1 MIFCLKKRLFTPNR
15 KFYDVVITMSDLK
28 TRFGIMMFLQYAIW
42 GSWTTALG
50 AHLDKLGF
58 AGSEIAAI
66 YGCLWLGC
74 IIAPFVG
81 GQIADRLMPTQLF
94 LGSAHLVGGVLL
106 YFTAIQNEFGPM
118 WTWMFVYCLFYA
130 PSLAVTNSIC
140 FRNLENAEVEFGK
153 IRMWGTIGW
162 IAVGWMVTIMR
173 SQWNTQDWAG
183 GSDLLM
189 FAAVMSI
196 IMGAYCLTLPN
207 TPPVASKTNPYAF
220 LEAISLLKD
229 RNFLIFM
236 LASFVVTTELQFY
249 YIPTAPFLL
258 DMGAEEAWLT
268 AIKTVAQIAEVVVLL
283 FLLHVS
289 IQKFGIRLTM
299 VIGILAWPIRYFLFM
314 VPNLSVIVG
323 SLTLHGFGYAFF
335 FVTSQIY
342 VNMKASDDMRASAQ
356 AMLTFFTL
364 GVGNYLGTLFTGYIW
379 DTFKL
384 ADGTTIWWKF
394 FFVPAVLCTVM
405 AFVFLLF
412 FKDDHKTTEVEPQ
425 SV

>member
-1 MIFCLKKRLFTPNR
+1 MG
-15 KFYDVVITMSDLK
+15 DLK

-42 GSWTTALG
+42 GSWTTAIG

-58 AGSEIAAI
+58 SGSEISAI

-74 IIAPFVG
+74 IIAPFIG
-81 GQIADRLMPTQLF
+81 GQIADRLFPTQLF
-94 LGSAHLVGGVLL
+94 LSIAHLLGGVLL
-106 YFTAIQNEFGPM
+106 YFTALQTEFSSM
-118 WTWMFVYCLFYA
+118 WTWMFAYCLLYA
-130 PSLAVTNSIC
+130 PTLALTNSIC
-140 FRNLENAEVEFGK
+140 FRNLENAQVEFGK
-153 IRMWGTIGW
+153 VRMWGTIGW
-162 IAVGWMVTIMR
+162 IAVGWMVTFMR
-173 SQWNTQDWAG
+173 SQWQTADWTG

-189 FAAVMSI
+189 FAAVASI
-196 IMGAYCLTLPN
+196 IMGVYCLTLPK
-207 TPPVASKTNPYAF
+207 TPPVTSQKSPLAF
-220 LEAISLLKD
+220 LEALSLLKD

-236 LASFVVTTELQFY
+236 MASFVVTTELQFY

-283 FLLHVS
+283 FLLHIS
-289 IQKFGIRLTM
+289 IQKLGVRLTM

-314 VPNLSVIVG
+314 VPSLPVIVT

-384 ADGTTIWWKF
+384 ADGTTVWWKF
-394 FFVPAVLCTVM
+394 FLVPAVLCTVM
-405 AFVFLLF
+405 AFVFLFF
-412 FKDDHKTTEVEPQ
+412 FKDDHEATEAELK

>member
-1 MIFCLKKRLFTPNR
+1 MG
-15 KFYDVVITMSDLK
+15 DLK

-58 AGSEIAAI
+58 SGSEISAI

-74 IIAPFVG
+74 IIAPFIG
-81 GQIADRLMPTQLF
+81 GQIADRLFPTQLF
-94 LGSAHLVGGVLL
+94 LSIAHLLGGVLL
-106 YFTAIQNEFGPM
+106 YFTALQTEFSSM
-118 WTWMFVYCLFYA
+118 WTWMFAYCLLYA
-130 PSLAVTNSIC
+130 PTLALTNSIC

-153 IRMWGTIGW
+153 VRMWGTIGW
-162 IAVGWMVTIMR
+162 IAVGWMVTFMR
-173 SQWNTQDWAG
+173 SQWQTADWTG

-189 FAAVMSI
+189 FAAVASI
-196 IMGAYCLTLPN
+196 IMGVYCLTLPK
-207 TPPVASKTNPYAF
+207 TPPVTSQKSPLAF
-220 LEAISLLKD
+220 LEALSLLKD

-236 LASFVVTTELQFY
+236 MASFVVTTELQFY

-258 DMGAEEAWLT
+258 DMGAEETWLT

-283 FLLHVS
+283 FLLHIS
-289 IQKFGIRLTM
+289 IQKLGVRLTM

-314 VPNLSVIVG
+314 VPSLPVIVT

-384 ADGTTIWWKF
+384 ADGSTVWWKF
-394 FFVPAVLCTVM
+394 FLVPAVLCTVM
-405 AFVFLLF
+405 AFVFLFF
-412 FKDDHKTTEVEPQ
+412 FKDDHQATEAELK

>member
-1 MIFCLKKRLFTPNR
+1 
-15 KFYDVVITMSDLK
+15 MSDLK

-118 WTWMFVYCLFYA
+118 WTWMFVYCLFYS
-130 PSLAVTNSIC
+130 PTLAVTNSIC

>member
-1 MIFCLKKRLFTPNR
+1 MIVCLKKRLFTPNR

-81 GQIADRLMPTQLF
+81 GQIADRLLPTQLF

-130 PSLAVTNSIC
+130 PTLAVTNSIC

>member
-1 MIFCLKKRLFTPNR
+1 MG
-15 KFYDVVITMSDLK
+15 DLK

-58 AGSEIAAI
+58 SGSEISAI

-74 IIAPFVG
+74 IIAPFIG
-81 GQIADRLMPTQLF
+81 GQIADRLFPTQLF
-94 LGSAHLVGGVLL
+94 LSIAHLLGGVLL
-106 YFTAIQNEFGPM
+106 YFTALQTEFSSM
-118 WTWMFVYCLFYA
+118 WTWMFAYCLLYA
-130 PSLAVTNSIC
+130 PTLALTNSIC

-153 IRMWGTIGW
+153 VRMWGTIGW
-162 IAVGWMVTIMR
+162 IAVGWMVTFMR
-173 SQWNTQDWAG
+173 SQWQTADWTG

-189 FAAVMSI
+189 FAAVASI
-196 IMGAYCLTLPN
+196 IMGVYCLTLPK
-207 TPPVASKTNPYAF
+207 TPPVTSQKSPLAF
-220 LEAISLLKD
+220 LEALSLLKD

-236 LASFVVTTELQFY
+236 MASFVVTTELQFY

-258 DMGAEEAWLT
+258 DMGAEETWLT

-283 FLLHVS
+283 FLLHIS
-289 IQKFGIRLTM
+289 IQKLGVRLTM

-314 VPNLSVIVG
+314 VPSLPVIVT

-342 VNMKASDDMRASAQ
+342 VNMKANDDMRASAQ

-384 ADGTTIWWKF
+384 ADGSTVWWKF
-394 FFVPAVLCTVM
+394 FLVPAVLCTVM
-405 AFVFLLF
+405 AFVFLFF
-412 FKDDHKTTEVEPQ
+412 FKDDHQATEAELK

>member
-1 MIFCLKKRLFTPNR
+1 MG
-15 KFYDVVITMSDLK
+15 DLK

-58 AGSEIAAI
+58 AGSEISAI

-81 GQIADRLMPTQLF
+81 GQIADRLFPTQLF
-94 LGSAHLVGGVLL
+94 LSAAHLLGGVLL
-106 YFTAIQNEFGPM
+106 YFTAVQNEFGPM
-118 WTWMFVYCLFYA
+118 WTWMFIYCLFYA
-130 PSLAVTNSIC
+130 PTLALTNSIC
-140 FRNLENAEVEFGK
+140 FRNLKNAEVEFGK

-162 IAVGWMVTIMR
+162 IAVGWMVTFMR
-173 SQWNTQDWAG
+173 SQWHTEDWTG

-196 IMGAYCLTLPN
+196 IMGVYCLTLPK
-207 TPPVASKTNPYAF
+207 TPPVSSQKNPLAF
-220 LEAISLLKD
+220 LEALSLLKD

-236 LASFVVTTELQFY
+236 MASFVVTTELQFY

-268 AIKTVAQIAEVVVLL
+268 AIKTVAQIAEVIVLL

-289 IQKFGIRLTM
+289 IQKLGIRLTM

-314 VPNLSVIVG
+314 VPNLPVIVG

-384 ADGTTIWWKF
+384 ADGSTVWWKF
-394 FFVPAVLCTVM
+394 FLIPAVLCTVM
-405 AFVFLLF
+405 AFVFLFF
-412 FKDDHKTTEVEPQ
+412 FKDDHKATEAELE

>member
-1 MIFCLKKRLFTPNR
+1 MG
-15 KFYDVVITMSDLK
+15 DLK

-58 AGSEIAAI
+58 SGSEISAI

-74 IIAPFVG
+74 IIAPFIG
-81 GQIADRLMPTQLF
+81 GQIADRLFPTQLF
-94 LGSAHLVGGVLL
+94 LSIAHLLGGVLL
-106 YFTAIQNEFGPM
+106 YFTALQTELSSM
-118 WTWMFVYCLFYA
+118 WTWMFAYCLLYA
-130 PSLAVTNSIC
+130 PTLALTNSIC

-153 IRMWGTIGW
+153 VRMWGTIGW
-162 IAVGWMVTIMR
+162 IAVGWMVTFMR
-173 SQWNTQDWAG
+173 SQWQTADWTG

-189 FAAVMSI
+189 FAAVASI
-196 IMGAYCLTLPN
+196 IMGVYCLTLPK
-207 TPPVASKTNPYAF
+207 TPPVTSQKSPLAF
-220 LEAISLLKD
+220 LEALSLLKD

-236 LASFVVTTELQFY
+236 MASFVVTTELQFY

-258 DMGAEEAWLT
+258 DMGAEETWLT

-283 FLLHVS
+283 FLLHIS
-289 IQKFGIRLTM
+289 IQKLGVRLTM

-314 VPNLSVIVG
+314 VPSLPVIVT

-342 VNMKASDDMRASAQ
+342 VNMKANDDMRASAQ

-384 ADGTTIWWKF
+384 ADGSTVWWKF
-394 FFVPAVLCTVM
+394 FLVPAVLCTVM
-405 AFVFLLF
+405 AFVFLFF
-412 FKDDHKTTEVEPQ
+412 FKDDHQATEAELK

>member
-1 MIFCLKKRLFTPNR
+1 MG
-15 KFYDVVITMSDLK
+15 DLK

-58 AGSEIAAI
+58 SGSEISAI

-74 IIAPFVG
+74 IIAPFIG
-81 GQIADRLMPTQLF
+81 GQIADRLFPTQLF
-94 LGSAHLVGGVLL
+94 LSIAHLLGGVLL
-106 YFTAIQNEFGPM
+106 YFTALQTEFSSM
-118 WTWMFVYCLFYA
+118 WTWMFAYCLLYA
-130 PSLAVTNSIC
+130 PTLALTNSIC
-140 FRNLENAEVEFGK
+140 FRNLENAQVEFGK
-153 IRMWGTIGW
+153 VRMWGTIGW
-162 IAVGWMVTIMR
+162 IAVGWMVTFMR
-173 SQWNTQDWAG
+173 SQWQTADWTG

-189 FAAVMSI
+189 FAAVASI
-196 IMGAYCLTLPN
+196 IMGVYCLTLPK
-207 TPPVASKTNPYAF
+207 TPPVTSQKSPLAF
-220 LEAISLLKD
+220 LEALSLLKD

-236 LASFVVTTELQFY
+236 MASFVVTTELQFY

-283 FLLHVS
+283 FLLHIS
-289 IQKFGIRLTM
+289 IQKLGVRLTM

-314 VPNLSVIVG
+314 VPSLPVIVT

-384 ADGTTIWWKF
+384 ADGTTVWWKF
-394 FFVPAVLCTVM
+394 FLVPAVLCTVM
-405 AFVFLLF
+405 AFVFLFF
-412 FKDDHKTTEVEPQ
+412 FKDDHEATEAELK